1 MLCIQCKLCNF
12 CIYSIYMNLHH
23 LSIFS
28 AIAET
33 GSLTASSS
41 RLHISQPALSREL
54 KTFEARLGVRLF
66 ERHPKGMRLTQ
77 AGEVLHR
84 YAQRLFEL
92 EKAAEAAMGEIAGAT
107 RGRLSIGASN
117 TIGTYV
123 LPSVLAAFRRQCPK
137 VGVSLFVGN
146 TEQVSQG
153 VVDMRFML
161 GFIEGPLHLKGL
173 HTTVFERDEIAPVA
187 SPDHALFRK
196 RRLTV
201 ADLSREPLL
210 AREPGSG
217 TRELIADALRRHG
230 IAEGEAMEFDSTE
243 ALKRAAVHGGG
254 IAWLPRIS
262 MVDELRDGALRELP
276 LRQLRI
282 VRPLM
287 ILNREHAPLE
297 PPAKVFLHLLRGSGV
312 SGGGPISGAGREL
325 SNTFQDSW
333 RKRRT

>member
-1 MLCIQCKLCNF
+1 
-12 CIYSIYMNLHH
+12 MNLHH
-23 LSIFS
+23 LSVFF

-33 GSLTASSS
+33 GSLTASAR

-54 KTFEARLGVRLF
+54 KIFEDRLGVALF

-77 AGEVLHR
+77 AGEVLR
-84 YAQRLFEL
+84 EYARRLFEL
-92 EKAAEAAMGEIAGAT
+92 ERAAEAAVGEIVGAT
-107 RGRLSIGASN
+107 RGRLAIGASN

-123 LPSVLAAFRRQCPK
+123 LPSVLAAFRRERPE
-137 VGVSLFVGN
+137 VRVSLFVGN

-173 HTTVFERDEIAPVA
+173 RTVIFERDEIAPVA

-196 RRLTV
+196 RHLSA
-201 ADLSREPLL
+201 ADLSGEPLL
-210 AREPGSG
+210 VREPGSG
-217 TRELIADALRRHG
+217 TRELIADTLRRHG
-230 IAEGEAMEFDSTE
+230 IVQGEGMEFGNTE

-262 MVDELRDGALRELP
+262 MVNELREGALRELP
-276 LRQLRI
+276 LRKLRI

-287 ILNREHAPLE
+287 VLSREGAPVE
-297 PPAKVFLHLLRGSGV
+297 PPAEVFLHLLRRSTA
-312 SGGGPISGAGREL
+312 SGGPPKGVV
-325 SNTFQDSW
+325 
-333 RKRRT
+333 